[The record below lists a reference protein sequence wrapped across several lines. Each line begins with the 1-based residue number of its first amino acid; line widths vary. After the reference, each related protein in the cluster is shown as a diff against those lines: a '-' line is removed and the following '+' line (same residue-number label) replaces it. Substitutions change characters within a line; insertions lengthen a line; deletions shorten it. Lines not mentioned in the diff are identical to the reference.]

1 MPAPQR
7 RRRLRRILLW
17 STLSGGLVL
26 VSLFAISVWLLR
38 PASLKPRVEA
48 KLSEHLNL
56 DVTIEDLF
64 ITVLPRPQVRGT
76 GMTFR
81 IKGRPDLPP
90 FVHVGSFWMDIG
102 LLSVMRKHV
111 DTVHLDDMKIIVPPG
126 KKSEMLG
133 LTDTGGSDPADE
145 EAAPDRDH
153 VIVNHLVSHNTELR
167 FLPGKPGD
175 APLVFT
181 IHELTV
187 DDVGFSNA
195 MRFHAQLTNPV
206 PRGQVET
213 RGSFG
218 PWRRDDPDELRLE
231 GTYTFTSAD
240 LDTIDGIGGR
250 LSSKGSYQ
258 GRLTEIHAKGTTE
271 TADFSLDLGG
281 KPVPLTT
288 TYEATIDGTNGST
301 RLDRVDAK
309 LRRTPISAKGMIR
322 NLPGPDGHDIN
333 LTYSI
338 RNGRIEDILS
348 LAMDSPA
355 PMMTGNVNINGSL
368 ALPPGR
374 RKVRD
379 RLRLAGKFG
388 LDDTRFSDGEVQQKL
403 QELSRRS
410 QGINK
415 DDAGDMDRVASD
427 LHGDFRLAS
436 GTLTLADLTFQL
448 PGAAVALAGTYR
460 LEDQAIDM
468 RGTLSMQATVSKAMG
483 GFKSVLLKPF
493 DFIFRKDGSG
503 AVIPIKI
510 TGTRDAPK
518 MGVEVGKVFRKGPT
532 SVAPPPGK

>member
-1 MPAPQR
+1 MPAPQ

-17 STLSGGLVL
+17 STLSGGVVL
-26 VSLFAISVWLLR
+26 VSLLAISVWLLR
-38 PASLKPRVEA
+38 PGSLKPRVEA

-81 IKGRPDLPP
+81 IRNRPDLPP

-111 DTVHLDDMKIIVPPG
+111 DTLHLDDMRIVVPPG
-126 KKSEMLG
+126 KKSEMFG
-133 LTDTGGSDPADE
+133 LSQNGSPDSAGG
-145 EAAPDRDH
+145 EAGRERHH
-153 VIVNHLVSHNTELR
+153 VVVSHLVSHNTELR

-175 APLVFT
+175 TPLVFT
-181 IHELTV
+181 IHELAV
-187 DDVGFSNA
+187 DDIGFANP
-195 MRFHAQLTNPV
+195 MRFHAKLTNPV
-206 PRGQVET
+206 PRGLVET

-218 PWRRDDPDELRLE
+218 PWRRDDPGALPDDPGALPLA

-250 LSSKGSYQ
+250 LSSQGSYA
-258 GRLTEIHAKGTTE
+258 GHLTEIRAKGTTE
-271 TADFSLDLGG
+271 TRDFSLDLGG

-288 TYEATIDGTNGST
+288 SYEATIDGTNGTT

-309 LRRTPISAKGMIR
+309 LRRTPISAKGLIR
-322 NLPGPDGHDIN
+322 NLPGPEGHDIN
-333 LTYSI
+333 LTFAI
-338 RNGRIEDILS
+338 ANGRIEDILS
-348 LAMDSPA
+348 LAMDSPQ

-374 RKVRD
+374 RKVRE
-379 RLRLAGKFG
+379 RLRLAGRFG
-388 LDDTRFSDGEVQQKL
+388 LGDTRFSDGEVQQKL

-410 QGINK
+410 QGIK
-415 DDAGDMDRVASD
+415 KEDAGDMERVASD
-427 LHGDFRLAS
+427 LRGDFTLAS

-448 PGAAVALAGTYR
+448 PGAAVALAGTYH
-460 LEDQAIDM
+460 LGDEAIDM
-468 RGTLSMQATVSKAMG
+468 RGTLSMKATVSKAMG
-483 GFKSVLLKPF
+483 GFKSIFLKPF
-493 DFIFRKDGSG
+493 DFIFRKNGAG

-518 MGVEVGKVFRKGPT
+518 MGVEVG
-532 SVAPPPGK
+532 